1 MNPAD
6 QQPLKEIKDSVQG
19 IVLGPNRTSN
29 NGQILDANDIDPES
43 AGTAFHRAQL
53 ERFQAESASQIAA
66 VRQESAQQIAGL
78 TGQITALTQ
87 AIQSNNS
94 QPPQED
100 PLPVLTDEESMQI
113 EPIRGAVDKL
123 SQTRAEEAKRA
134 ALAATQQL
142 INESNSA
149 YEARIKQLEDQL
161 SQTRQT
167 SKSRFDSDL
176 TSLGVRMGINVA
188 TLQNNANWN
197 AFIGQPVSPFQP
209 NVTIKDVL
217 AQTQQTQD
225 LAVWENVFQQFAAQ
239 YGGTQANTGLPSNQQ
254 FGQQHSPQQQQ
265 QTPMTGNAGMS
276 GGNGFQNQQT
286 FAGDNMQ
293 AQLQEIDTAHSAIN
307 KARAD
312 LHRQLHEER
321 SINRETYTA
330 QMAELVQME
339 TDLLGKRRELT
350 TNPGQ

>member
-53 ERFQAESASQIAA
+53 ERVQAESASQIAA

-78 TGQITALTQ
+78 TSQITQLTQ
-87 AIQSNNS
+87 TIQSNSN

-142 INESNSA
+142 INESNST

-161 SQTRQT
+161 SATRQT

-176 TSLGVRMGINVA
+176 TSLGARMGINVA
-188 TLQNNANWN
+188 TLQNNASWN
-197 AFIGQPVSPFQP
+197 TFIGQPVSPFQP

-225 LAVWENVFQQFAAQ
+225 LTVWENVFQQFAAQ

-254 FGQQHSPQQQQ
+254 FGQQQNPQQQQ
-265 QTPMTGNAGMS
+265 APMMGNAGMS

-286 FAGDNMQ
+286 FVGDNVQ
-293 AQLQEIDTAHSAIN
+293 AQLQEIDTAYAAIN

-312 LHRQLHEER
+312 LHRQLHDER
-321 SINRETYTA
+321 SINRETYTT